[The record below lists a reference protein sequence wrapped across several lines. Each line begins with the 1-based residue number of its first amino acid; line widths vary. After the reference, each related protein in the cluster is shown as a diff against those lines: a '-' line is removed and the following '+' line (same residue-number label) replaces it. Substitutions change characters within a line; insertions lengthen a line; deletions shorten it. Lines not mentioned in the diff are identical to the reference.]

1 MTALILPRIGPQ
13 VPRTVLPAPLL
24 AFKAEVSRLLI
35 EAEAFDESDLLP
47 EGADSLATC
56 QQALDRWIKRQI
68 GPLHC
73 LQPRF
78 GLHMVDS
85 DGYQIS
91 DYYGYSMTQKPRA
104 VAATWTEFDESEWVV
119 GDSLTALNR
128 QVGGLGMVVLH
139 VLRYRSRWVY
149 PLFTPEVACDVASYL
164 YWHGES
170 DEEVALDIYCG
181 EDEDER
187 AAMREQM
194 VSTATLEA
202 AYPEWA
208 RKWPS
213 LDMGQCAR
221 LLRRAIKRLRDPEQR
236 AIAADALA
244 LCALEVDDSFRPVVD
259 GEFIGFGG
267 VLSWTPGDVTC
278 DIYDSLRNLAYEG
291 ENCAHMGEI
300 EVPLGDPGK
309 FSAWQQA
316 MGSRFE
322 VIRLIDR
329 LIYRLAARD

>member
-1 MTALILPRIGPQ
+1 MTALVLPRIDPQ
-13 VPRTVLPAPLL
+13 VPRTILPAPLL
-24 AFKAEVSRLLI
+24 AFKAQVSRLLI
-35 EAEAFDESDLLP
+35 EAEAFDESDLP
-47 EGADSLATC
+47 PVGEDSLAAC

-78 GLHMVDS
+78 GLSMVGS
-85 DGYQIS
+85 DGDQIS
-91 DYYGYSMTQKPRA
+91 DYFGLPMPQEPSA
-104 VAATWTEFDESEWVV
+104 VVATWAEFDESEWVV
-119 GDSLTALNR
+119 GGSLTALNR
-128 QVGGLGMVVLH
+128 QVSGLGVVVLH
-139 VLRYRSRWVY
+139 VLRHHSTRVY
-149 PLFTPEVACDVASYL
+149 PLFTPELACDVASYL

-170 DEEVALDIYCG
+170 DEEVALDINCG
-181 EDEDER
+181 DDEEER

-194 VSTATLEA
+194 VSKATIHA

-208 RKWPS
+208 RQWPS
-213 LDMGQCAR
+213 LEIGQCAR
-221 LLRRAIKRLRDPEQR
+221 LLRRAIKRLRDPEHK

-244 LCALEVDDSFRPVVD
+244 LCALEVDDSFRPEAE
-259 GEFIGFGG
+259 GEFIGFGA

-278 DIYDSLRNLAYEG
+278 AIYDDLRSTAYEG
-291 ENCAHMGEI
+291 ENCAYMGEI
-300 EVPLGDPGK
+300 EVPMDDPGK

-322 VIRLIDR
+322 AIRLIDR